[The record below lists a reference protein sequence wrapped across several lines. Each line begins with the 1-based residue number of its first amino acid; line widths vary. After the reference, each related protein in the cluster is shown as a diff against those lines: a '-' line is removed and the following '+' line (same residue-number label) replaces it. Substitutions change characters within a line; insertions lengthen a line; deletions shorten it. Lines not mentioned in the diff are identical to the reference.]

1 MPPKLKKA
9 PTKKPAGPTPNNSQP
24 ASKPPSRP
32 ASGRRKPVAGTP
44 LGDKPL
50 AGDKPAAARPSKEGS
65 TSLSPQE
72 QEDAL
77 KDALSH
83 RLREVADLFKKWD
96 VDGNGLIDK
105 AEFRKAVEALGY
117 RFDGAIVDAV
127 FDVYDAD
134 KSGSMEYKEFVQYS
148 LSDSLRRTAGKVMN
162 LFKQWDKDGSG
173 SVDRKEFRKAIREL
187 GFDCETG
194 QIDSLFDEIDRD
206 GGGCVDFKELNK
218 ALRAGAHHGRMDMG
232 RSRKKLP
239 PSLLVPAMAPS
250 GAPATAPQR
259 PSIAMDA
266 IPEGPPPPQWIN
278 APSAAAMA
286 SEQGAGGFEQGESQL
301 RAELQRLRAEAAK
314 MAAEVENARANAEF
328 ARASIDA
335 ARASVDATHLD
346 AGAAAS
352 NLAAMQAEVERLTS
366 MMMQRADAMDITH
379 ATVPVNEGVQA
390 SQLLAS
396 SQQRIEKQ
404 SAEIKAAKEVEESL
418 RAELAETRQ
427 RMLSNEEALRTATER
442 LEAQAER
449 NNKAHKI
456 ALAEAE
462 AAGARRGAAAA
473 KEAEPLIVERAVER
487 RGRRWSSNGRRVRRM
502 LQKRHARV
510 RLAMGAQAGC
520 DGADPVDGGR
530 WARAREDDRGG
541 SEPREEERTRRASKE
556 TIQTSGWVAAKA
568 GSAGSSHPADDSHA
582 LAAELLRLEAQLEA
596 RVKMEASL
604 RQQLEVQ
611 VAATF
616 EAQTKAKALREA
628 LEVAQDL
635 RAAASR
641 IRGQPY
647 GGGGGGD
654 TRLAP
659 YDSSSSGSLM
669 LFGGRR
675 SCW

>member
-1 MPPKLKKA
+1 M
-9 PTKKPAGPTPNNSQP
+9 
-24 ASKPPSRP
+24 
-32 ASGRRKPVAGTP
+32 AGTP

-314 MAAEVENARANAEF
+314 MAAEVDNARANAEF

-404 SAEIKAAKEVEESL
+404 SAALKAAKEVEESL

-473 KEAEPLIVERAVER
+473 KEAEPLIVERAVEKAR
-487 RGRRWSSNGRRVRRM
+487 APVELEWEARAANVAEKTRAEYDWRWGRR
-502 LQKRHARV
+502 LD
-510 RLAMGAQAGC
+510 AMERILLTEVVGLE
-520 DGADPVDGGR
+520 
-530 WARAREDDRGG
+530 REKMIEEGL
-541 SEPREEERTRRASKE
+541 SLRERERTRRASKE